1 MGLSQIGLRSIRGRQ
16 LMSLPRRGFYT
27 TDEQKVSV
35 KGVRPFIHVFAG
47 TWANRCCWRLLTCR
61 QVAMDWGDS
70 GAAWLA
76 FRATGKTVLTAG
88 F

>member
-1 MGLSQIGLRSIRGRQ
+1 
-16 LMSLPRRGFYT
+16 MSLPHRGFYT
-27 TDEQKVSV
+27 MDEQMVPV
-35 KGVRPFIHVFAG
+35 KGVQPFIHVFEG
-47 TWANRCCWRLLTCR
+47 TWANRRCWRLLTCR
-61 QVAMDWGDS
+61 QMAQGLGGWSGS

>member
-1 MGLSQIGLRSIRGRQ
+1 
-16 LMSLPRRGFYT
+16 MSPPHRGFYAM
-27 TDEQKVSV
+27 DEQKVPV
-35 KGVRPFIHVFAG
+35 KSIRPFIHVFEG
-47 TWANRCCWRLLTCR
+47 TWANRCCWRLLTYR
-61 QVAMDWGDS
+61 QVAQEWGDS